1 MSEYIPR
8 YSYIGTSLQICVER
22 VDKKGRKKVSIESY
36 PDCFT
41 ANSKMTMYSLC
52 GIKAWPYYRKL
63 KKPKRM
69 KLPEPVEEKPEED
82 VIINSKE
89 NEYALVAEGV

>member
-1 MSEYIPR
+1 MTLK
-8 YSYIGTSLQICVER
+8 YIGTAMRICVER
-22 VDKKGRKKVSIESY
+22 VNKKGKKKVSIESY
-36 PDCFT
+36 PSDLE
-41 ANSKMTMYSLC
+41 AHSKILMYKLC

-82 VIINSKE
+82 IIIDKE
-89 NEYALVAEGV
+89 ENVYALSTESV

>member
-1 MSEYIPR
+1 MTLK
-8 YSYIGTSLQICVER
+8 YIGTAMRICVER
-22 VDKKGRKKVSIESY
+22 VDKKGRKKVKIESY
-36 PDCFT
+36 PDDFT
-41 ANSKMTMYSLC
+41 AHSKITMYKLC
-52 GIKAWPYYRKL
+52 GIKAWPYYRQL

-89 NEYALVAEGV
+89 NEYALIAEGV

>member
-1 MSEYIPR
+1 MK
-8 YSYIGTSLQICVER
+8 YIGTAMRICVER
-22 VDKKGRKKVSIESY
+22 VDKKGKKKVSIESY
-36 PDCFT
+36 PSDFE
-41 ANSKMTMYSLC
+41 AHSKILMYKLC

-82 VIINSKE
+82 IIIDKE
-89 NEYALVAEGV
+89 ESVYALSTESV

>member
-1 MSEYIPR
+1 MK
-8 YSYIGTSLQICVER
+8 YIGTAMRICVER

>member
-1 MSEYIPR
+1 MK
-8 YSYIGTSLQICVER
+8 YIGTAMRICVER
-22 VDKKGRKKVSIESY
+22 ANKKGKKKVSIESY
-36 PDCFT
+36 PSDFE
-41 ANSKMTMYSLC
+41 AHSKILMYKLC

-82 VIINSKE
+82 IIIDKE
-89 NEYALVAEGV
+89 ENVYALSTESV

>member
-1 MSEYIPR
+1 MTLK
-8 YSYIGTSLQICVER
+8 YIGTAMRICVER
-22 VDKKGRKKVSIESY
+22 VNKKGKKKVSIESC
-36 PDCFT
+36 PSDLE
-41 ANSKMTMYSLC
+41 AQSKILMYGLC

-69 KLPEPVEEKPEED
+69 KLPEPVEEKEEEN

-89 NEYALVAEGV
+89 NEYALIAEGV

>member
-1 MSEYIPR
+1 MTLK
-8 YSYIGTSLQICVER
+8 YIGTAMRICVER
-22 VDKKGRKKVSIESY
+22 VNKKGKKKVSIESY
-36 PDCFT
+36 PSDFE
-41 ANSKMTMYSLC
+41 AHSKILMYKLC

-82 VIINSKE
+82 IIIDKE
-89 NEYALVAEGV
+89 ENDYALSTESV

>member
-1 MSEYIPR
+1 MTLKH
-8 YSYIGTSLQICVER
+8 IGTAMRICVER
-22 VDKKGRKKVSIESY
+22 VDKKGKKKVSIESY
-36 PDCFT
+36 PSDLE
-41 ANSKMTMYSLC
+41 AHSKILMYKLC

-82 VIINSKE
+82 IIIDKE
-89 NEYALVAEGV
+89 ENVYARIAEGV

>member
-1 MSEYIPR
+1 MKLR
-8 YSYIGTSLQICVER
+8 YIGTSMRICVER
-22 VDKKGRKKVSIESY
+22 VDKKGKKKVSIESY
-36 PDCFT
+36 PDDFT
-41 ANSKMTMYSLC
+41 AQSKITMYGLC

-69 KLPEPVEEKPEED
+69 KLPEPAEEKEEED